1 MRACLTILLLLVAT
15 SGCSLGQKR
24 LHDSHLGYNEAI
36 SKAQAE
42 ELLLNIVRLRYR
54 EGVQFLFVDSVA
66 AQYSLEYGA
75 DGLFG
80 SDDGSLRA
88 TVSPHISYS
97 DRPTITF
104 LPRSDRGFVRKL
116 TAPLE
121 VSLLVSLSSFQ
132 PEFARLVQMAAIT
145 LNGRFVGSGEDS
157 SLPPET
163 LRTFTGLERSNSIS
177 LGFVSERRRLSEPMR
192 ASDVGSSVLI
202 TAYEHGLRFEPG
214 EKKDTLQLV
223 ANVET
228 PSLIVASRD
237 KETDRLLSALGL
249 APGRSQYTIRAI
261 GNRDVDSTQTIL
273 LQTRSVI
280 GMMHHLSRGVEVPG
294 EDLERGVVEEMRPL
308 GGIFRVHAS
317 RRKPELPGVAVRHRG
332 RWFSVSGT
340 DTEST
345 RTFALMQAIYQLQLA
360 SDEEAGGP
368 LLTLPLN

>member
-1 MRACLTILLLLVAT
+1 MRACLTIVLLLVAA
-15 SGCSLGQKR
+15 SGCSIGQKR

-88 TVSPHISYS
+88 TVSPHVSYS

-145 LNGRFVGSGEDS
+145 LNGRFVGGGEES
-157 SLPPET
+157 SLAPET
-163 LRTFTGLERSNSIS
+163 LSTFTGLERSHSIS
-177 LGFVSERRRLSEPMR
+177 LGFVSELRRLSEPMR

-214 EKKDTLQLV
+214 EQKDTLQLV
-223 ANVET
+223 ANVDT

-237 KETDRLLSALGL
+237 EETDRLLSALGL

-261 GNRDVDSTQTIL
+261 GNRDVDGTETIL

-308 GGIFRVHAS
+308 GGIFRVLVS

-332 RWFSVSGT
+332 RWFYVSGT
-340 DTEST
+340 DTESK

-360 SDEEAGGP
+360 SDEQAGGP